1 MAVIN
6 NPIVNGWYADPEA
19 RKFGGRYYIFVTG
32 SEIRNNLDGFSSDD
46 LVNWT
51 KHVGIVA
58 MDEFPHVHKCVWAPT
73 MIEKDGKYYLIFA
86 SNDIHSD
93 DEPGGLE
100 IAVSDRPEGPYHAF
114 IEGSL
119 VDRFHNGAQPIDAH
133 LFKDDDGTVYL
144 YYGGWRHCNVC
155 RMKDDMTGIAPLED
169 GSEEYFRE
177 ITPGDYVEAP
187 CMIKD
192 GGKYYFMWSAGS
204 WTNGT
209 YHVNY
214 AVSDSPIGGWHG
226 AAAVLEAQE
235 GIADGP
241 GHHGFLHLPET
252 DEYLIVYHRRTP
264 GDLVPH
270 HRTLC
275 IDRMILHDGVI
286 EPVTMTNSWELPS
299 AAN

>member
-1 MAVIN
+1 MKLT

-19 RKFGGRYYIFVTG
+19 RKFGDRYYIFATG

-51 KHVGIVA
+51 KHVGLVS
-58 MDEFPHVHKCVWAPT
+58 MEEFPHVHKCVWAPT

-100 IAVSDRPEGPYHAF
+100 IAVADRPEGPYHAF

-119 VDRFHNGAQPIDAH
+119 VDRFYNGAQPIDAH

-155 RMKDDMTGIAPLED
+155 RMKEDMTGIAPLED
-169 GSEEYFRE
+169 GSDEYFRE

-214 AVSDSPIGGWHG
+214 AVSDSPIGGWTG
-226 AAAVLEAQE
+226 ATAVLEAQE

-241 GHHGFLHLPET
+241 GHHGFLYLPEKN
-252 DEYLIVYHRRTP
+252 EYLIVYHRRTP
-264 GDLVPH
+264 GDLIPL

-275 IDRMILHDGVI
+275 IDRMIIKNGRI
-286 EPVTMTNSWELPS
+286 EHVVMTNSWEMPDQS
-299 AAN
+299 I

>member
-1 MAVIN
+1 MKLT

-19 RKFGGRYYIFVTG
+19 RKFGDRYYIFATG

-51 KHVGIVA
+51 KHVGLVA
-58 MDEFPHVHKCVWAPT
+58 MEEFPHVHKCVWAPT
-73 MIEKDGKYYLIFA
+73 MIEKNGKYYLIFA

-100 IAVSDRPEGPYHAF
+100 IAVADRPEGPYHAF

-119 VDRFHNGAQPIDAH
+119 VDRFYNGAQPIDAH
-133 LFKDDDGTVYL
+133 LFKDDEGTVYL

-155 RMKDDMTGIAPLED
+155 RMKEDMTGIAPLED
-169 GSEEYFRE
+169 GSDEYFRE

-214 AVSDSPIGGWHG
+214 AVSDSPIGGWTG
-226 AAAVLEAQE
+226 ATAVLEAQE

-241 GHHGFLHLPET
+241 GHHGFLYLPEKN
-252 DEYLIVYHRRTP
+252 EYLIVYHRRTP

-275 IDRMILHDGVI
+275 IDRMKLHDGII
-286 EPVTMTNSWELPS
+286 EPVVMTNSWEMPDQS
-299 AAN
+299 I

>member
-1 MAVIN
+1 MKLT

-19 RKFGGRYYIFVTG
+19 RKFGSRYYIFVTG
-32 SEIRNNLDGFSSDD
+32 SEIRNNLDGFSSED
-46 LVNWT
+46 LIHWT

-58 MDEFPHVHKCVWAPT
+58 MEEFPHVHKCVWAPT

-169 GSEEYFRE
+169 GSDEYFRE

-187 CMIKD
+187 CMIRD

-214 AVSDSPIGGWHG
+214 AVSDSPIGGWTG
-226 AAAVLEAQE
+226 ATAVLEAQE

-241 GHHGFLHLPET
+241 GHHGFLYLPET

-275 IDRMILHDGVI
+275 IDRMKLHDGVI
-286 EPVTMTNSWELPS
+286 EPVVMTNAWDTDGLII
-299 AAN
+299 

>member
-1 MAVIN
+1 MKLT

-19 RKFGGRYYIFVTG
+19 RKFGDRYYIFATG

-51 KHVGIVA
+51 KHVGLVA
-58 MDEFPHVHKCVWAPT
+58 MEEFPHVHKCVWAPT
-73 MIEKDGKYYLIFA
+73 MIEKNGKYYLIFA

-100 IAVSDRPEGPYHAF
+100 IAVADRPEGPYHAF

-119 VDRFHNGAQPIDAH
+119 VDRFYNGAQPIDAH

-155 RMKDDMTGIAPLED
+155 RMKDDMTGIALLED
-169 GSEEYFRE
+169 GSDEYFRE

-214 AVSDSPIGGWHG
+214 AVSDSPIGGWTG
-226 AAAVLEAQE
+226 ATAVLEAQE

-241 GHHGFLHLPET
+241 GHHGFLYLPEKN
-252 DEYLIVYHRRTP
+252 EYLIVYHRRTP

-275 IDRMILHDGVI
+275 IDRMKLHDGII
-286 EPVTMTNSWELPS
+286 EPVVMTNSWEMPDQS
-299 AAN
+299 I

>member
-1 MAVIN
+1 LPVIT
-6 NPIVNGWYADPEA
+6 NPIVPGWYADPEA
-19 RKFGGRYYIFVTG
+19 RKFGDRYFIYVTG
-32 SEIRNNLDGFSSDD
+32 SEIKNNLDAFSSTD
-46 LVNWT
+46 LVTWE

-58 MDEFPHVHKCVWAPT
+58 MDEFPYVHKCVWAPT

-100 IAVSDRPEGPYHAF
+100 IAVADDPSGPYHAF

-119 VDRFHNGAQPIDAH
+119 VGKFYNGAQPIDAH

-155 RMKDDMTGIAPLED
+155 RMKDDMTGILPIED
-169 GSEEYFRE
+169 GSDEYFRE
-177 ITPGDYVEAP
+177 ITPSDYVEAP

-192 GGKYYFMWSAGS
+192 SGKYYFMWSAGS

-214 AVSDSPIGGWHG
+214 AVSDSPVGGWLG
-226 AAAVLEAQE
+226 AEPILEAQLPL
-235 GIADGP
+235 ADGP
-241 GHHGFLHLPET
+241 GHHGFLYIPEK
-252 DEYLIVYHRRTP
+252 DIYMIIYHRRTP

-270 HRTLC
+270 HRNIC
-275 IDRMILHDGVI
+275 IDRMELHDGVI
-286 EPVTMTNSWELPS
+286 KPVIMTESWEF
-299 AAN
+299 